1 MKKLLCLWLNNYC
14 HLDDFDI
21 EKGYLFNDLC
31 INLSSNYTVTCKKNS
46 SSVDVKIEKRENG
59 TFRKGFFGPNLDDVK
74 VLVGENGTGKTTV
87 LSTLFKVLTNK
98 ESYTSSS
105 HEFFLVYI
113 EDKKIFVAN
122 PRSIKIKVTQY
133 PKELSLPEKFL
144 KEQEDVFSKDL
155 PLFFSPEFKTS
166 TNQLIDS
173 DYRNISTNGYFYRD
187 KKDLIGEN
195 VLDQEDFFAID
206 SQICFSKMESK
217 RIIELLLNAG
227 ETFFK
232 LIPIPQMMLMKPT
245 QENIDVGINEAV
257 KLILDDCDT
266 AYSVIE
272 LIPDLNNDEELIQG
286 LSESKFLT
294 EDDKKLLSKKINS
307 YIADC
312 YENCGDDVDLKFLFA
327 GMLSCIRTFWSKSP
341 KTSSELSFEIDWK
354 SLKEEPQNT
363 INNFF
368 EKNKS
373 NGIGRFLGRLNK
385 IIDRTQFNLKKD
397 SFIIFDF
404 STRKG
409 SGVLREVRD
418 IYNRMYYLY
427 PPFSFEFT
435 RPLSSGE
442 KQFIS
447 LYSRLYDSFLKA
459 AKNGIPLDSVYLLID
474 EADVFMHPEWQRDW
488 FYVFVNLIHD
498 MQMRFKKIPADVNAP
513 RKKPIL
519 GKNKIINIQLVV
531 STHSP
536 FMLTDC
542 LNENVVKLRREKFG
556 PVKCIEDD
564 LRPLAGNILD
574 ILKTGFFLGGT
585 TGKLT
590 GNKIDEIID
599 KVQKNEK
606 VTDNEMKFL
615 EYTGNP
621 IMKTLLKRKISQGG
635 HFDKN

>member
-31 INLSSNYTVTCKKNS
+31 INLSSNYTVTCKKSS

-59 TFRKGFFGPNLDDVK
+59 AFRKGFFGPNLDDVK

-173 DYRNISTNGYFYRD
+173 DYKNISTNGYFYRD

-195 VLDQEDFFAID
+195 VLDQEDFLAID

-257 KLILDDCDT
+257 KLILDDCGT
-266 AYSVIE
+266 ANSVMD
-272 LIPDLNNDEELIQG
+272 LIPELNNDEELIHD
-286 LSESKFLT
+286 LSESDFLT
-294 EDDKKLLSKKINS
+294 ENDKSVLSKKINS

-312 YENCGDDVDLKFLFA
+312 YENFCKDVDEKFLFA

-341 KTSSELSFEIDWK
+341 KTSSKLFFDIDWK
-354 SLKEEPQNT
+354 SLKKYPKKT
-363 INNFF
+363 INVFF
-368 EKNKS
+368 KKNKS
-373 NGIGRFLGRLNK
+373 NGIGRFGRRLNK
-385 IIDRTQFNLKKD
+385 IIKKTQFNSKND
-397 SFIIFDF
+397 SFIVFEF
-404 STRKG
+404 STRRG
-409 SGVLREVRD
+409 NGVLREVRD
-418 IYNRMYYLY
+418 LYNHMYYLY
-427 PPFSFEFT
+427 PPFTFEFT

-442 KQFIS
+442 KQFIC
-447 LYSRLYDSFLKA
+447 LYSRLYDCFLKA
-459 AKNGIPLDSVYLLID
+459 AKKKLPLDSVYLFID
-474 EADVFMHPEWQRDW
+474 EADVFMHPEWQRKW

-498 MQMRFKKIPADVNAP
+498 MQERFKEIPADLNSP
-513 RKKPIL
+513 QKTSIL
-519 GKNKIINIQLVV
+519 GYRETIKIQLIVA
-531 STHSP
+531 THSP

-542 LNENVVKLRREKFG
+542 LNENVIKLKRENFG
-556 PVKCIEDD
+556 PVKCIEDNSK
-564 LRPLAGNILD
+564 PLAGNILD
-574 ILKTGFFLGGT
+574 ILQTGFFLGGT
-585 TGKLT
+585 TGELT
-590 GNKIDEIID
+590 GEKLDKIID
-599 KVQKNEK
+599 KIQRKEK
-606 VTDNEMKFL
+606 VTDNDMKFL
-615 EYTGNP
+615 EYIGNP
-621 IMKTLLKRKISQGG
+621 IMKTLLKRKISKGE
-635 HFDKN
+635 HFD